1 MKIKKRIFKKVNYK
15 EPILITKEILDIIK
29 VDDIINADYVDP
41 AVYNEPDP
49 GYYVFE
55 IYRMVEE
62 TDEEIKKRE
71 EKNRLREENSKS
83 MRYQSYLRLKKE
95 FDAE

>member
-1 MKIKKRIFKKVNYK
+1 MKIKKRIFKEVNYK

-29 VDDIINADYVDP
+29 VDDIINAEYIDP
-41 AVYNEPDP
+41 TVYNEPDP
-49 GYYVFE
+49 AYYVFE
-55 IYRMVEE
+55 VYRMVEE
-62 TDEEIKKRE
+62 TDEEIKIRE
-71 EKNRLREENSKS
+71 EKNRLREENSKR